1 VSQGAG
7 ESFLLILNIAVST
20 EKNSDIVIS
29 TDLGKSVSQGA
40 GESFL
45 LISNITVSKE
55 KARTLYKHGLRKVRV
70 PKKTFSLHQIKKG
83 MKRAI
88 SKILPQ
94 INYYKAS
101 SIEYLKELTII

>member
-45 LISNITVSKE
+45 LISNIAVSK
-55 KARTLYKHGLRKVRV
+55 KTRTLYKHGLGKVRV
-70 PKKTFSLHQIKKG
+70 PGSRRILSPDFNHCSF
-83 MKRAI
+83 KR
-88 SKILPQ
+88 K
-94 INYYKAS
+94 S
-101 SIEYLKELTII
+101 SDIV